1 MPTPKIHTLL
11 DRDPRKTELANKG
24 QARISETP
32 EAAQDEALR
41 AELETFVC
49 DGRFADGLTRIL
61 DRFIADFGR
70 NRQEAAWVSGFF
82 GSGKSHL
89 LKMLAH
95 LWTDTRFRDG
105 ATARGLVPGGLP
117 KDLRAA
123 FAELD
128 TRARRVGQPLFAAA
142 GTLLSGAERVRAAV
156 LEILLRAR
164 CLPTGIPQARFFFWL
179 AEDGLLD
186 RVRAEVEERG
196 RPWEKELNNF
206 HVSPR
211 IAAALL
217 AADPDFATGPKEVRT
232 VLAARFPALSGDLT
246 TEEFVALARK
256 ALAHGVNSDGQ
267 DDNGNDSDD
276 ALPLTALVLDEAQQ
290 YIADSGE
297 RSSVFTEVAE
307 AIQTRFDG
315 RVMLVASGQSA
326 LSATP
331 TLQKLRDRF
340 RLKVELT
347 DADVEQV
354 TRQVLLRKKAS
365 AVEPIGKLFADR
377 EGEVSRHLRD
387 TRFAA
392 QPGDADTR
400 LDDYPLLSTRR
411 RFWEACLRALETRE
425 GTTVHSQLRS
435 QLRILHDSLAT
446 VADRPLGAVIPA
458 SDLFHAIAPDLVS
471 SGVLL
476 NEIHTR
482 INKLA
487 DDSREDRLN
496 QNLAALVFLIGKLP
510 REKGVDTGARAD
522 AATLADLLVT
532 DLTEDSG
539 PFRQRVEKALEELET
554 DGVLMRVGTE
564 YRLQTTEGA
573 AWDGEFREAEASFR
587 NDTVEL
593 AVARDRLFGAAL
605 QKILAG
611 VRLRHGKAKERRS
624 LVLHRSTDP
633 APAPSSAGTEA
644 VTVWLRDEW
653 QCSEKEFDRQARS
666 AGTDDPTLFVLLPKR
681 DADDLKRRTAETL
694 AAQRVL
700 DHRGNPQSESA
711 ERREARGSMEGR
723 RDDATEARDGIVRDL
738 LRAARVL
745 QGGGSEVFGDDLAAR
760 IARGAEASLARLHPR
775 FDEGDGAHW
784 GTAVKRAREKSDRPF
799 APLGWEQDAADH
811 PVAKE
816 VMTTVGPGARGTE
829 IHRTLGAAP
838 FGWPRD
844 AIDAALLALVGAGR
858 LRAERAGQPLAP
870 ESLDQAGV
878 KTAVFRPEQVVLTVT
893 QKLALRRLFQQADI
907 SVPSGNESQGAAE
920 FLRALRSLAAG
931 AGGPS
936 PLPEPPVSALVEDLA
951 RKTGNEQ
958 LLAIYEGREELDRR
972 RQEWATLAAR
982 AEPRRRQWVLTAR
995 LRGRAAGLPVL
1006 EEVGPELDT
1015 IRDRRSLLED
1025 TDRLAPLTAKLSAA
1039 LRTELTTLR
1048 AAFEEAVRRAETEL
1062 AADPTWA
1069 ALDAGKQ
1076 QALRETHRLL
1086 PPPSLET
1093 ATDEALLR
1101 TLDDR
1106 PLETWR
1112 AITDAVPARTAR
1124 ALAEARDLAA
1134 PKAEDRPTP
1143 VTLRRATL
1151 KDEAA
1156 VRSWLREAEAALLN
1170 EVAKGPV
1177 EVR

>member
-1 MPTPKIHTLL
+1 MPPPKIHDLL
-11 DRDPRKTELANKG
+11 ERDPRTTELANKG
-24 QARISETP
+24 QARIG
-32 EAAQDEALR
+32 EAPDGTEDEALR

-61 DRFIADFGR
+61 ERFVSDFGR
-70 NRQEAAWVSGFF
+70 KRQEAAWVSGFY

-89 LKMLAH
+89 LKMLTH
-95 LWTDTRFRDG
+95 LWTDTRFPDS
-105 ATARGLVPGGLP
+105 ATARGLVPGGLSEE
-117 KDLRAA
+117 LRAA

-128 TRARRVGQPLFAAA
+128 TCARRAGRPPFAAA
-142 GTLLSGAERVRAAV
+142 GTLLGGNDGVREAV

-164 CLPTGIPQARFFFWL
+164 RLPTGVPQARFFFWL
-179 AEDGLLD
+179 KENGRLD

-196 RPWEKELNNF
+196 RPLEKELNNL

-217 AADPDFATGPKEVRT
+217 AADPDFAPGPKEVRT
-232 VLAARFPALSGDLT
+232 VLAAQYPPLDGDLT
-246 TEEFVALARK
+246 TEEFVDLARK
-256 ALAHGVNSDGQ
+256 ALAHGAEADRP
-267 DDNGNDSDD
+267 NDEGDP
-276 ALPLTALVLDEAQQ
+276 LPVTALVLDEAQQ
-290 YIADSGE
+290 YIGDSGA
-297 RSSVFTEVAE
+297 RAAVFTEVAE

-365 AVEPIGKLFADR
+365 AVEPIRKMFADR

-411 RFWEACLRALETRE
+411 RFWEACLRAVETRE

-446 VADRPLGAVIPA
+446 VTDKPLGAVIPA

-471 SGVLL
+471 GGVLL

-487 DDSREDRLN
+487 DGPGQDHLH
-496 QNLAALVFLIGKLP
+496 QNLAAMVFLIGKLS
-510 REKGVDTGARAD
+510 REPGMDTGARAD

-539 PFRQRVEKALEELET
+539 PFRRRVEKYLKDLES
-554 DGVLMRVGTE
+554 DGVLMRVGSE

-573 AWDGEFREAEASFR
+573 AWDAEFRQTDASVR
-587 NDTVEL
+587 NDAAAL
-593 AVARDRLFGAAL
+593 AAARDALFGNAL

-611 VRLRHGKAKERRS
+611 LRLRHGKAKERRN
-624 LVLHRSTDP
+624 LVLHPGADP
-633 APAPSSAGTEA
+633 PAAGAEA

-653 QCSEKEFDRQARS
+653 QCSEKEFDRQARA

-700 DHRGNPQSESA
+700 DHRGNPPSA
-711 ERREARGSMEGR
+711 EGREARSSMESR
-723 RDDATEARDGIVRDL
+723 RDAAADARDGIVRDL
-738 LRAARVL
+738 LRGARVL

-760 IARGAEASLARLHPR
+760 IARSAKASLARLHPR
-775 FDEGDGAHW
+775 FDEGDGAYW

-811 PVAKE
+811 PVARE

-893 QKLALRRLFQQADI
+893 QKLAIRRLFQQADI
-907 SVPSGNESQGAAE
+907 SVPSGNEAEGAAR
-920 FLRALRSLAAG
+920 FVAALRSLAAS

-936 PLPEPPVSALVEDLA
+936 PLPEPPVSAVLEAV
-951 RKTGNEQ
+951 RGKTGNDQ

-972 RQEWATLAAR
+972 RQEWTTLAAR
-982 AEPRRRQWVLTAR
+982 AEPRRRQWDLAR
-995 LRGRAAGLPVL
+995 RLQGRAAGLPVL
-1006 EEVGPELDT
+1006 EEVDPELDT

-1025 TDRLAPLTAKLSAA
+1025 TDRVAPLTAKLAAA
-1039 LRTELTTLR
+1039 LRTELTSLR
-1048 AAFEEAVRRAETEL
+1048 GSLAEAVQQADTEL

-1069 ALDAGKQ
+1069 ALDTAKQ
-1076 QALRETHRLL
+1076 QALRDHYGLL
-1086 PPPSLET
+1086 PPPALEI
-1093 ATDEALLR
+1093 ATDDALLR
-1101 TLDDR
+1101 ALDDR
-1106 PLETWR
+1106 PLDGWR
-1112 AITDAVPARTAR
+1112 ATTDAIPARTAR
-1124 ALAEARDLAA
+1124 ALAEARNLAA
-1134 PKAEDRPTP
+1134 PEAEDRPTP

-1151 KDEAA
+1151 ADEAA
-1156 VRSWLREAEAALLN
+1156 VRSWVRETEAALL
-1170 EVAKGPV
+1170 ERVEKGPIV
-1177 EVR
+1177 VG

>member
-1 MPTPKIHTLL
+1 MPPPKIHALL
-11 DRDPRKTELANKG
+11 ERDPRTTELANKG
-24 QARISETP
+24 QARIG
-32 EAAQDEALR
+32 EAPDATEDEALR

-61 DRFIADFGR
+61 ERFVADFGPK
-70 NRQEAAWVSGFF
+70 RQEAAWVSGFY

-89 LKMLAH
+89 LKMLTH
-95 LWTDTRFRDG
+95 LWTDTRFPDG
-105 ATARGLVPGGLP
+105 ATARGLVPGGLSEE
-117 KDLRAA
+117 LRAA

-128 TRARRVGQPLFAAA
+128 TCARRAGRPPFAAA
-142 GTLLSGAERVRAAV
+142 GTLLGGNDRVREAV

-164 CLPTGIPQARFFFWL
+164 RLPTGVPQVRFFFWL
-179 AEDGLLD
+179 KENGRLD

-196 RPWEKELNNF
+196 RPLEKELNNL

-217 AADPDFATGPKEVRT
+217 AADPDFARGPKEVRT
-232 VLAARFPALSGDLT
+232 VLAAQYPPLDGDLT

-256 ALAHGVNSDGQ
+256 ALAHGSGGPDDSGNDG
-267 DDNGNDSDD
+267 GNDSGDP
-276 ALPLTALVLDEAQQ
+276 LPVTALVLDEAQQ
-290 YIADSGE
+290 YIGDSGA
-297 RSSVFTEVAE
+297 RSAVFTEVAE

-326 LSATP
+326 LSGTP

-365 AVEPIGKLFADR
+365 AVEPIRKMFADR
-377 EGEVSRHLRD
+377 EGEASRHLRD

-411 RFWEACLRALETRE
+411 RFWEACLRAVETRE

-446 VADRPLGAVIPA
+446 VADKPLGAVIPA
-458 SDLFHAIAPDLVS
+458 SDLFRAVSADLVS

-482 INKLA
+482 INKL
-487 DDSREDRLN
+487 DDTTDRGELRRD
-496 QNLAALVFLIGKLP
+496 LAALVFLIGKLP
-510 REKGVDTGARAD
+510 REPGVDTGARAD

-539 PFRQRVEKALEELET
+539 PFRQRVEKYLEDLES
-554 DGVLMRVGTE
+554 DGVLMRVGAE
-564 YRLQTTEGA
+564 YRIQTTEGA
-573 AWDGEFREAEASFR
+573 AWDAEFRQTEASVR
-587 NDTVEL
+587 NDAAAL
-593 AVARDRLFGAAL
+593 AAARDALFGEAL

-611 VRLRHGKAKERRS
+611 VRLRHGKAKERRN
-624 LVLHRSTDP
+624 LVLHPDADP
-633 APAPSSAGTEA
+633 PPAGAEA

-653 QCSEKEFDRQARS
+653 QCAEKEFDRQARA

-700 DHRGNPQSESA
+700 DHRGNPHSA
-711 ERREARGSMEGR
+711 EGREARSSMESR
-723 RDDATEARDGIVRDL
+723 RDTAADARDGIVRDL
-738 LRAARVL
+738 LRGARVL

-775 FDEGDGAHW
+775 FDEGDGAYW

-811 PVAKE
+811 PVARE
-816 VMTTVGPGARGTE
+816 VMTTVGAGARGTE

-858 LRAERAGQPLAP
+858 LRAERQGQPLAP

-893 QKLALRRLFQQADI
+893 QKLAIRRLFQQAGI
-907 SVPSGNESQGAAE
+907 SVPSGNEAEGAPPFVA
-920 FLRALRSLAAG
+920 ALRSLAG
-931 AGGPS
+931 RAGGS
-936 PLPEPPVSALVEDLA
+936 PPFPEPPVSAVLEAVSG
-951 RKTGNEQ
+951 KTGNDQ

-982 AEPRRRQWVLTAR
+982 AEPRRRQWDLAGR
-995 LRGRAAGLPVL
+995 LRGRADGLPVL
-1006 EEVGPELDT
+1006 QEVGPELDT

-1025 TDRLAPLTAKLSAA
+1025 TDRVAPLTAKLAAA
-1039 LRTELTTLR
+1039 LRTELTALR
-1048 AAFEEAVRRAETEL
+1048 GSLAETVQQADTEL
-1062 AADPTWA
+1062 AADATWA
-1069 ALDAGKQ
+1069 SLDPAKQ
-1076 QALRETHRLL
+1076 QALRDRHGLL
-1086 PPPSLET
+1086 PPPALEI
-1093 ATDEALLR
+1093 ATDDALLR

-1106 PLETWR
+1106 PLEGWR
-1112 AITDAVPARTAR
+1112 TATDAIPARTAR
-1124 ALAEARDLAA
+1124 ALAEARTLAA
-1134 PKAEDRPTP
+1134 PETEDRPTP

-1151 KDEAA
+1151 QDEQA
-1156 VRSWLREAEAALLN
+1156 VRDWVKETEATLIDAIRQ
-1170 EVAKGPV
+1170 GPINI
-1177 EVR
+1177 R

>member
-1 MPTPKIHTLL
+1 MAPPKIHDLL
-11 DRDPRKTELANKG
+11 ERDPRTTELANKG
-24 QARISETP
+24 QARISEAPDGT
-32 EAAQDEALR
+32 EDEALR
-41 AELETFVC
+41 SELETFVC

-61 DRFIADFGR
+61 DRFVADFGR
-70 NRQEAAWVSGFF
+70 KRQEAAWVSGFY

-89 LKMLAH
+89 LKMLTH
-95 LWTDTRFRDG
+95 LWTDTEFQDG

-117 KDLRAA
+117 EGLRAA

-128 TRARRVGQPLFAAA
+128 TCARRAGRPPFAAA
-142 GTLLSGAERVRAAV
+142 GTLLGGNDRVRAAV

-164 CLPTGIPQARFFFWL
+164 RLPIGVPQARFLFWL
-179 AEDGLLD
+179 KENGRLD

-196 RPWEKELNNF
+196 RPWEKELNNL

-217 AADPDFATGPKEVRT
+217 AADPDFAPGPKEVRT
-232 VLAARFPALSGDLT
+232 VLAAQYPPLDGDLT

-256 ALAHGVNSDGQ
+256 ALNHGAEADRPNDDG
-267 DDNGNDSDD
+267 DP
-276 ALPLTALVLDEAQQ
+276 LPVTALVLDEAQQ
-290 YIADSGE
+290 YIGDSGA
-297 RSSVFTEVAE
+297 RAAVFTEVAE
-307 AIQTRFDG
+307 ALQTRFEG

-326 LSATP
+326 LSGTP

-365 AVEPIGKLFADR
+365 AVEPIRKMFADR

-392 QPGDADTR
+392 QPGDTDTR

-411 RFWEACLRALETRE
+411 RFWEACLRAVESPE
-425 GTTVHSQLRS
+425 GTTVHGQLRS
-435 QLRILHDSLAT
+435 QLRILYDSLAR
-446 VADRPLGAVIPA
+446 VAHRPLGGVIPA

-471 SGVLL
+471 GGVLL

-487 DDSREDRLN
+487 DGPGQDHLH
-496 QNLAALVFLIGKLP
+496 QNLAAMVFLIGKLS
-510 REKGVDTGARAD
+510 REPGVDTGARAD
-522 AATLADLLVT
+522 AATLADLLVA

-554 DGVLMRVGTE
+554 DGVLMRVGSE
-564 YRLQTTEGA
+564 YRILTTEGA
-573 AWDGEFREAEASFR
+573 AWNGEFRKTEASLR
-587 NDTVEL
+587 ND
-593 AVARDRLFGAAL
+593 ANAIASARDDLFRAAL
-605 QKILAG
+605 QRILTG
-611 VRLRHGKAKERRS
+611 VRLRHGRAKERRN
-624 LVLHRSTDP
+624 LVLHPGADP
-633 APAPSSAGTEA
+633 PPAGTEA

-653 QCSEKEFDRQARS
+653 QCSEKEFDRQARA

-700 DHRGNPQSESA
+700 DHRGNPPSA
-711 ERREARGSMEGR
+711 EGREARSSMESR
-723 RDDATEARDGIVRDL
+723 RDAASEARDGIVRDL
-738 LRAARVL
+738 LRGARVL

-760 IARGAEASLARLHPR
+760 IARGAEASLARLYAR

-816 VMTTVGPGARGTE
+816 VVTTVGPGAKGTE
-829 IHRTLGAAP
+829 IHRALGAAP

-893 QKLALRRLFQQADI
+893 QKLAIRRLFQQAGI
-907 SVPSGNESQGAAE
+907 SVPSGNEAEGAAR
-920 FLRALRSLAAG
+920 FVGALRSLAAS

-936 PLPEPPVSALVEDLA
+936 PLPEPPVSAVLEAV
-951 RKTGNEQ
+951 RGKTGNDQ

-972 RQEWATLAAR
+972 RQEWTTLAAR
-982 AEPRRRQWVLTAR
+982 AEPRRRQWDLARR

-1006 EEVGPELDT
+1006 GEVGPELDT

-1025 TDRLAPLTAKLSAA
+1025 TDRLAPLTAKLAAA

-1048 AAFEEAVRRAETEL
+1048 AALEEAIRRAETEL

-1069 ALDAGKQ
+1069 ALDAATQ
-1076 QALRETHRLL
+1076 QTLRDRHGLL
-1086 PPPSLET
+1086 PPPALEI
-1093 ATDEALLR
+1093 ATDDALLR

-1106 PLETWR
+1106 PLDGWR
-1112 AITDAVPARTAR
+1112 TTADAIPARTAR

-1134 PKAEDRPTP
+1134 PEDDNRPTP

-1151 KDEAA
+1151 ADEAA
-1156 VRSWLREAEAALLN
+1156 VRSWVRETEAALL
-1170 EVAKGPV
+1170 ERVEKGPIV
-1177 EVR
+1177 VG

>member
-1 MPTPKIHTLL
+1 MPPPKIHDLL
-11 DRDPRKTELANKG
+11 ERDPQTTELANKG
-24 QARISETP
+24 QARISEAP
-32 EAAQDEALR
+32 DGAEDEALR

-61 DRFIADFGR
+61 ERFVADFGR
-70 NRQEAAWVSGFF
+70 KRQEAAWVSGFY

-89 LKMLAH
+89 LKMLTH
-95 LWTDTRFRDG
+95 LWTDTRFHDG
-105 ATARGLVPGGLP
+105 ATARGLVPGGLSEE
-117 KDLRAA
+117 LRAA

-128 TRARRVGQPLFAAA
+128 TCARRAGRPPFAAA
-142 GTLLSGAERVRAAV
+142 GTLLGGNDRVREAV

-164 CLPTGIPQARFFFWL
+164 RLPTGVPQVQFFFWL
-179 AEDGLLD
+179 KENGRLD

-196 RPWEKELNNF
+196 RPLEKELNNL

-217 AADPDFATGPKEVRT
+217 AADPDFAPGPKEVRT
-232 VLAARFPALSGDLT
+232 VLAAQYPPLDGDLT
-246 TEEFVALARK
+246 TEEFVDLARK
-256 ALAHGVNSDGQ
+256 ALAHGSEADRPNGDG
-267 DDNGNDSDD
+267 D
-276 ALPLTALVLDEAQQ
+276 PVPVTALVLDEAQQ
-290 YIADSGE
+290 YIGDSGA
-297 RSSVFTEVAE
+297 RAAVFTEVAE

-365 AVEPIGKLFADR
+365 AVEPIRKMFADR

-411 RFWEACLRALETRE
+411 RFWEACLRAVETRE

-458 SDLFHAIAPDLVS
+458 SDLFQAVSADLVS

-487 DDSREDRLN
+487 DTTDRGRLRRD
-496 QNLAALVFLIGKLP
+496 LAALVFLIGKLP
-510 REKGVDTGARAD
+510 REPGVDTGARAD

-554 DGVLMRVGTE
+554 DGVLMLVGTE
-564 YRLQTTEGA
+564 YRIQTTEGA
-573 AWDGEFREAEASFR
+573 AWDAEFRQTDASVR
-587 NDTVEL
+587 NDAAAL
-593 AVARDRLFGAAL
+593 AAARDALFGEAL
-605 QKILAG
+605 QKVLAG
-611 VRLRHGKAKERRS
+611 VRLRHGKAKERRN
-624 LVLHRSTDP
+624 LVLHPGADP
-633 APAPSSAGTEA
+633 PPTGAEA

-653 QCSEKEFDRQARS
+653 QCSEKEFDRQARA

-700 DHRGNPQSESA
+700 DHRGNPPSA
-711 ERREARGSMEGR
+711 EGREARSSMESR
-723 RDDATEARDGIVRDL
+723 RDAASDARDGIVRDL
-738 LRAARVL
+738 LRGARVL

-775 FDEGDGAHW
+775 FDEGDGTYW

-811 PVAKE
+811 PVARE
-816 VMTTVGPGARGTE
+816 VMTTLGPGARGTE

-893 QKLALRRLFQQADI
+893 QKLAIRRLFQQADI
-907 SVPSGNESQGAAE
+907 SVPSGNEAQGAAR
-920 FLRALRSLAAG
+920 FVAALRSLATG

-936 PLPEPPVSALVEDLA
+936 PLPEPPVSAVLEAV
-951 RKTGNEQ
+951 RGKTGNDQ

-972 RQEWATLAAR
+972 RQEWTTLAAR
-982 AEPRRRQWVLTAR
+982 AEPRRRQWDLARR
-995 LRGRAAGLPVL
+995 LRGRADRLPVL
-1006 EEVGPELDT
+1006 QEVGPELDT
-1015 IRDRRSLLED
+1015 IRNRRSLLED
-1025 TDRLAPLTAKLSAA
+1025 TDRVAPLTAKLAAA
-1039 LRTELTTLR
+1039 LRTELTALR
-1048 AAFEEAVRRAETEL
+1048 AALEDAIRRAETEL

-1069 ALDAGKQ
+1069 ALDAATQ
-1076 QALRETHRLL
+1076 QTLRDRHGLL
-1086 PPPSLET
+1086 PPPALEIT
-1093 ATDEALLR
+1093 TDDALLR
-1101 TLDDR
+1101 ALDDR
-1106 PLETWR
+1106 PLEGWR
-1112 AITDAVPARTAR
+1112 ATTDAIPARTAR

-1134 PKAEDRPTP
+1134 PEGKDQPTP

-1151 KDEAA
+1151 QDEQA
-1156 VRSWLREAEAALLN
+1156 VRDWVKEAETTLIEAVKL
-1170 EVAKGPV
+1170 GPIDIH
-1177 EVR
+1177 

>member
-1 MPTPKIHTLL
+1 MTTPKIHDLL
-11 DRDPRKTELANKG
+11 ERDPRTTELANKG
-24 QARISETP
+24 QARIG
-32 EAAQDEALR
+32 EAPDGTEDEALR

-61 DRFIADFGR
+61 ERFVADFGR
-70 NRQEAAWVSGFF
+70 KRQEAAWVSGFF

-89 LKMLAH
+89 LKMLTH
-95 LWTDTRFRDG
+95 LWTDTRFHDG
-105 ATARGLVPGGLP
+105 ATARGLVPGGLSEE
-117 KDLRAA
+117 LRAA

-128 TRARRVGQPLFAAA
+128 TCARRAGRPPFAAA
-142 GTLLSGAERVRAAV
+142 GTLLSGNDRVREAV

-164 CLPTGIPQARFFFWL
+164 RLPTGVPQVRFFFWL
-179 AEDGLLD
+179 KENGRLD

-196 RPWEKELNNF
+196 RPLEKELNNL

-217 AADPDFATGPKEVRT
+217 AADPDFAPGPKEVRT
-232 VLAARFPALSGDLT
+232 VLAAQYPPLDGDLT

-256 ALAHGVNSDGQ
+256 ALAHGADADGPN
-267 DDNGNDSDD
+267 DDGDP
-276 ALPLTALVLDEAQQ
+276 LPVTALVLDEAQQ
-290 YIADSGE
+290 YIGDSGG
-297 RSSVFTEVAE
+297 RAAVFTEVAE

-365 AVEPIGKLFADR
+365 AVEPIRKMFADR

-392 QPGDADTR
+392 QPGDANTR

-411 RFWEACLRALETRE
+411 RFWEACLRAVESPE
-425 GTTVHSQLRS
+425 GTTVHGQLRS
-435 QLRILHDSLAT
+435 QLRILHDSLES

-458 SDLFHAIAPDLVS
+458 SDLFHAVSADLVS
-471 SGVLL
+471 AGVLL

-482 INKLA
+482 INKL
-487 DDSREDRLN
+487 DDDTDRGELRRD
-496 QNLAALVFLIGKLP
+496 LAALVFLIGKLP
-510 REKGVDTGARAD
+510 REPGVDTGARAD

-539 PFRQRVEKALEELET
+539 PFRQRVEKYLKDLES

-573 AWDGEFREAEASFR
+573 AWDAEFRQTDASVR
-587 NDTVEL
+587 NDAATL
-593 AVARDRLFGAAL
+593 ATARDALFGDAL

-611 VRLRHGKAKERRS
+611 LRLRHGKAKERRN
-624 LVLHRSTDP
+624 LVLHPGADP
-633 APAPSSAGTEA
+633 PPAGAEA

-653 QCSEKEFDRQARS
+653 QCSDKDFERRARA

-694 AAQRVL
+694 AAERVL
-700 DHRGNPQSESA
+700 DHRGNPPSA
-711 ERREARGSMEGR
+711 EGREARSSMESR
-723 RDDATEARDGIVRDL
+723 RNAAAEARDGIVRDL
-738 LRAARVL
+738 LRGARVL

-775 FDEGDGAHW
+775 FDEGDGAYW

-816 VMTTVGPGARGTE
+816 VMTTVGPGAKGTE
-829 IHRTLGAAP
+829 IHRALGAAP

-893 QKLALRRLFQQADI
+893 QKLAIRRLFQQADI
-907 SVPSGNESQGAAE
+907 SVPSGNEAEGAAR
-920 FLRALRSLAAG
+920 FVAALRSLAAS

-936 PLPEPPVSALVEDLA
+936 PLPEPPVSAVLEAV
-951 RKTGNEQ
+951 RGKTGNDQ

-972 RQEWATLAAR
+972 RQEWTTLAAR
-982 AEPRRRQWVLTAR
+982 AEPRRRQWDLARR

-1006 EEVGPELDT
+1006 QEVGPELDT
-1015 IRDRRSLLED
+1015 IRDRRSLLEE
-1025 TDRLAPLTAKLSAA
+1025 TDRVAPLTAKLAAA
-1039 LRTELTTLR
+1039 LRTELTALR
-1048 AAFEEAVRRAETEL
+1048 GSLAEAVQRADAEL
-1062 AADPTWA
+1062 ATDSTWA
-1069 ALDAGKQ
+1069 SLDAATRQK
-1076 QALRETHRLL
+1076 LRDRHGLL
-1086 PPPSLET
+1086 PPPTLEI
-1093 ATDEALLR
+1093 ATDDALLR

-1106 PLETWR
+1106 PLDGWR
-1112 AITDAVPARTAR
+1112 ATTDAIPARTAR

-1134 PKAEDRPTP
+1134 PKDEDRPTP

-1151 KDEAA
+1151 QDEQA
-1156 VRSWLREAEAALLN
+1156 VRDWVRETEATLIDA
-1170 EVAKGPV
+1170 VRKGPINI
-1177 EVR
+1177 R

>member
-1 MPTPKIHTLL
+1 MPPPKIHALL
-11 DRDPRKTELANKG
+11 ERDPRTTELANKG
-24 QARISETP
+24 QARIG
-32 EAAQDEALR
+32 EAPDGTEDEALR

-61 DRFIADFGR
+61 ERFVADFGR
-70 NRQEAAWVSGFF
+70 KRQEAAWVSGFY

-89 LKMLAH
+89 LKMLTH
-95 LWTDTRFRDG
+95 LWIDTKFQDN

-117 KDLRAA
+117 EELRAA

-128 TRARRVGQPLFAAA
+128 TCARRAGRPRFAAA

-164 CLPTGIPQARFFFWL
+164 RLPAGIPQARFLFWL
-179 AEDGLLD
+179 EENGLLD

-196 RPWEKELNNF
+196 RPWEKELNNL

-217 AADPDFATGPKEVRT
+217 AADPDFARGPKEVRT
-232 VLAARFPALSGDLT
+232 VLAAQYPPLDGDLT
-246 TEEFVALARK
+246 TEEFVDLARK
-256 ALAHGVNSDGQ
+256 ALSHGVAADGP
-267 DDNGNDSDD
+267 DKSRNDGGDP
-276 ALPLTALVLDEAQQ
+276 LPVTALVLDEAQQ
-290 YIADSGE
+290 YIGDSGA
-297 RSSVFTEVAE
+297 RAAVFTEVAE

-326 LSATP
+326 LSGTP

-365 AVEPIGKLFADR
+365 AVEPIEKLFADR

-411 RFWEACLRALETRE
+411 RFWEACLRAVESPE
-425 GTTVHSQLRS
+425 GTTVHGQLRS
-435 QLRILHDSLAT
+435 QLRILYDSLAR
-446 VADRPLGAVIPA
+446 VAHRPLGGVIPA

-471 SGVLL
+471 GGVLL

-487 DDSREDRLN
+487 DGPGQDHLH
-496 QNLAALVFLIGKLP
+496 QNLAALVFLIGKLS
-510 REKGVDTGARAD
+510 REPGMDTGARAD
-522 AATLADLLVT
+522 AATLADLLVA

-539 PFRQRVEKALEELET
+539 PFRQRVTDALTEM
-554 DGVLMRVGTE
+554 DADSVLMRVGTE
-564 YRLQTTEGA
+564 YRIQTTEGA
-573 AWDGEFREAEASFR
+573 AWDGEFRKTEASVR
-587 NDTVEL
+587 NDAAAL
-593 AVARDRLFGAAL
+593 AAARDALFGEAL

-611 VRLRHGKAKERRS
+611 VRLRHGRAKERRS
-624 LVLHRSTDP
+624 LVLHPGADP
-633 APAPSSAGTEA
+633 PPAGAEA

-653 QCSEKEFDRQARS
+653 QCPEKEFDRQARA

-700 DHRGNPQSESA
+700 DHRGNPHSA
-711 ERREARGSMEGR
+711 EGREARSSMESR
-723 RDDATEARDGIVRDL
+723 RDAAADARDGIVRDL
-738 LRAARVL
+738 LRGARVL

-775 FDEGDGAHW
+775 FDEGDGAYW

-811 PVAKE
+811 PVARE
-816 VMTTVGPGARGTE
+816 VMTTVGSGARGTE

-858 LRAERAGQPLAP
+858 LRAERQGQPLAP

-893 QKLALRRLFQQADI
+893 QKLAIRRLFQQAGI
-907 SVPSGNESQGAAE
+907 SVPSGNEAEGAAP
-920 FLRALRSLAAG
+920 FVAALRSLATR
-931 AGGPS
+931 AGGS
-936 PLPEPPVSALVEDLA
+936 PPFPEPPVSAVLEAVSG
-951 RKTGNEQ
+951 KTGNDQ

-982 AEPRRRQWVLTAR
+982 AEPRRRQWDLSGR

-1006 EEVGPELDT
+1006 QEVGPELDT

-1025 TDRLAPLTAKLSAA
+1025 TDRVAPLTAKLAAA
-1039 LRTELTTLR
+1039 LRTELTALR
-1048 AAFEEAVRRAETEL
+1048 AAFEDAIGRAETEL

-1069 ALDAGKQ
+1069 ALDTAKQ
-1076 QALRETHRLL
+1076 QTLLDRHGLL
-1086 PPPSLET
+1086 PPPALEI
-1093 ATDEALLR
+1093 ATDDALLR

-1106 PLETWR
+1106 PLEGWR
-1112 AITDAVPARTAR
+1112 TATDAIPARTAR
-1124 ALAEARDLAA
+1124 ALAEARDLA
-1134 PKAEDRPTP
+1134 PPEDENRPTP

-1151 KDEAA
+1151 ADEAA
-1156 VRSWLREAEAALLN
+1156 VRSWVRETEAALL
-1170 EVAKGPV
+1170 ERVEKGPIV
-1177 EVR
+1177 VG

>member
-1 MPTPKIHTLL
+1 MTPPKIHALL
-11 DRDPRKTELANKG
+11 ERDPRKTELANKG
-24 QARISETP
+24 QARIGEAP
-32 EAAQDEALR
+32 DAAQDEALR

-61 DRFIADFGR
+61 DRFVADFGN

-89 LKMLAH
+89 LKMLTH
-95 LWTDTRFRDG
+95 LWTDTRFPDG

-128 TRARRVGQPLFAAA
+128 TRARRAGQPLFAAA
-142 GTLLSGAERVRAAV
+142 GTLLSGNERVRGAV

-164 CLPTGIPQARFFFWL
+164 RLPTGIPQARFFFWL
-179 AEDGLLD
+179 EEDGLLD

-211 IAAALL
+211 IAVALL

-256 ALAHGVNSDGQ
+256 ALAHGAEGKGENG
-267 DDNGNDSDD
+267 DDTDP
-276 ALPLTALVLDEAQQ
+276 LPLTALVLDEAQQ
-290 YIADSGE
+290 YIGDSGD
-297 RSSVFTEVAE
+297 RSAVFTEVAE

-354 TRQVLLRKKAS
+354 TREVLLRKKAS
-365 AVEPIGKLFADR
+365 AVEPIRKVFADR

-387 TRFAA
+387 TRFAV
-392 QPGDADTR
+392 QPADADTR
-400 LDDYPLLSTRR
+400 LEDYPLLSTRR
-411 RFWEACLRALETRE
+411 RFWEACLRAVETRE

-482 INKLA
+482 INKLE
-487 DDSREDRLN
+487 DDTDRGRLRRD
-496 QNLAALVFLIGKLP
+496 LAALVFLIGKLP
-510 REKGVDTGARAD
+510 REPGVDTGARAD
-522 AATLADLLVT
+522 AATLADLLVS

-539 PFRQRVEKALEELET
+539 PFRQRVEKALGELET

-573 AWDGEFREAEASFR
+573 AWDAEFRQTEASVR
-587 NDTVEL
+587 NDAAAL
-593 AVARDRLFGAAL
+593 AAARDALFGNAL

-611 VRLRHGKAKERRS
+611 VRLRHGKAKERRN
-624 LVLHRSTDP
+624 LVLHPGADP
-633 APAPSSAGTEA
+633 PPAGAEA

-653 QCSEKEFDRQARS
+653 QCSEKEFDRQARA

-681 DADDLKRRTAETL
+681 DADDLKRRVAETL

-700 DHRGNPQSESA
+700 DHRGNPPSA
-711 ERREARGSMEGR
+711 EGREARGSMESR
-723 RDDATEARDGIVRDL
+723 RDTAAEARDGIVRDL
-738 LRAARVL
+738 LRGARVL
-745 QGGGSEVFGDDLAAR
+745 QGGGSEVFGDDLAAK

-775 FDEGDGAHW
+775 FDEGDGAYW

-816 VMTTVGPGARGTE
+816 VMTTVGAGAKGTDL
-829 IHRTLGAAP
+829 HRALGAAP

-858 LRAERAGQPLAP
+858 LRADRAGQPLAP

-878 KTAVFRPEQVVLTVT
+878 KTAVFRQEQVVLTVT
-893 QKLALRRLFQQADI
+893 QKLALRHLFQQADI
-907 SVPSGNESQGAAE
+907 SVPSGAESPGAAE
-920 FLRALRSLAAG
+920 FLRTLRSLAAR

-958 LLAIYEGREELDRR
+958 LLAIHEGREELDRR
-972 RQEWATLAAR
+972 RQEWTTLAAR
-982 AEPRRRQWVLTAR
+982 AEPRRRQWALTAR
-995 LRGRAAGLPVL
+995 LRSRAAGLPVL

-1025 TDRLAPLTAKLSAA
+1025 TDRVAPLTAKLAAA
-1039 LRTELTTLR
+1039 LRTELTALR
-1048 AAFEEAVRRAETEL
+1048 TAFEDAIRHTETEL

-1069 ALDAGKQ
+1069 ALDAAKQ
-1076 QALRETHRLL
+1076 HALRERNDLL
-1086 PPPSLET
+1086 PPPPLEV

-1101 TLDDR
+1101 TLDER

-1134 PKAEDRPTP
+1134 PEAEDQPTP

-1151 KDEAA
+1151 ADEAA
-1156 VRSWLREAEAALLN
+1156 VRSWVRETEAALL
-1170 EVAKGPV
+1170 ERVEKGPIV
-1177 EVR
+1177 VG

>member
-1 MPTPKIHTLL
+1 MPTPKIHALL
-11 DRDPRKTELANKG
+11 ERDPRKTELANKG

-49 DGRFADGLTRIL
+49 DGRFADGLARIL
-61 DRFIADFGR
+61 DRFIADFGK

-164 CLPTGIPQARFFFWL
+164 RLPTGIPQARFFFWL

-186 RVRAEVEERG
+186 RVRTEVGERG

-211 IAAALL
+211 IADALL
-217 AADPDFATGPKEVRT
+217 AADPDFSTGPKEVRT

-256 ALAHGVNSDGQ
+256 ALAHGVGADGQ
-267 DDNGNDSDD
+267 DDNGNDNDD

-365 AVEPIGKLFADR
+365 AVEPIRKLFADR

-392 QPGDADTR
+392 QPGDSDTR

-411 RFWEACLRALETRE
+411 RFWEACLRAVETRE

-532 DLTEDSG
+532 DLIEDSG

-573 AWDGEFREAEASFR
+573 AWDAEFRQPAASVR
-587 NDTVEL
+587 NAAAAL
-593 AVARDRLFGAAL
+593 AAARDALFGEAL

-611 VRLRHGKAKERRS
+611 VRLRHGKAKERRN
-624 LVLHRSTDP
+624 LVLHPGADP
-633 APAPSSAGTEA
+633 PLAGAEA

-653 QCSEKEFDRQARS
+653 QCPEKEFDRQARS

-700 DHRGNPQSESA
+700 DHRGNPPSA
-711 ERREARGSMEGR
+711 EGREARSGMESR
-723 RDDATEARDGIVRDL
+723 RDTAAEARDGIVRDL

-907 SVPSGNESQGAAE
+907 SVPSGNEAQGAAE

-951 RKTGNEQ
+951 RKAGNDQ
-958 LLAIYEGREELDRR
+958 LLAIHEGREELDRR
-972 RQEWATLAAR
+972 RQEWTTLAAR
-982 AEPRRRQWVLTAR
+982 AEPRRRQWALTAR
-995 LRGRAAGLPVL
+995 LRARAAGLPVL
-1006 EEVGPELDT
+1006 EEVGPELDS

-1025 TDRLAPLTAKLSAA
+1025 TDRLAPLTAKLAAA

-1048 AAFEEAVRRAETEL
+1048 AAFEEAVRRAETEM

-1076 QALRETHRLL
+1076 QTLRETHRLL
-1086 PPPSLET
+1086 PPPSLEI

-1134 PKAEDRPTP
+1134 PAKTEDRLTP

-1156 VRSWLREAEAALLN
+1156 VRSWLREAEAALLH
-1170 EVAKGPV
+1170 EVTKGPIV
-1177 EVR
+1177 VR

>member
-1 MPTPKIHTLL
+1 MTPPKIHALL
-11 DRDPRKTELANKG
+11 ERDPRTTELANKG
-24 QARISETP
+24 QARIGDAPGGTG
-32 EAAQDEALR
+32 DEALR

-61 DRFIADFGR
+61 DRFVADFGR
-70 NRQEAAWVSGFF
+70 KRQEAAWVSGFF

-89 LKMLAH
+89 LKMLTH
-95 LWTDTRFRDG
+95 LWTDTRFPDN

-117 KDLRAA
+117 EELRAA

-128 TRARRVGQPLFAAA
+128 TCARRAGRPRFAAA

-164 CLPTGIPQARFFFWL
+164 RLPTGIPQARFFFWL
-179 AEDGLLD
+179 QENGLLD

-196 RPWEKELNNF
+196 RPWKKELNNL

-217 AADPDFATGPKEVRT
+217 AADPDFARGPKEVRT
-232 VLAARFPALSGDLT
+232 VLAAQYPPLDGDLT
-246 TEEFVALARK
+246 TEEFVDLARK
-256 ALAHGVNSDGQ
+256 ALRHGADADGP
-267 DDNGNDSDD
+267 DESGNDGGDDSGD
-276 ALPLTALVLDEAQQ
+276 ALPVTALVLDEAQQ
-290 YIADSGE
+290 YIGDSGA
-297 RSSVFTEVAE
+297 RSAVFTEVAE

-326 LSATP
+326 LSGTP

-365 AVEPIGKLFADR
+365 AVEPIEKLFADR

-411 RFWEACLRALETRE
+411 RFWEACLRAVETRE

-446 VADRPLGAVIPA
+446 VAARPLGAVIPA
-458 SDLFHAIAPDLVS
+458 SDLFHAVSADLVS

-482 INKLA
+482 INKL
-487 DDSREDRLN
+487 DDETDRGELRRD
-496 QNLAALVFLIGKLP
+496 LAALVFLVGKLP
-510 REKGVDTGARAD
+510 REPGVDTGARAD
-522 AATLADLLVT
+522 TATLADLLVT
-532 DLTEDSG
+532 DLTVDSG
-539 PFRQRVEKALEELET
+539 PFRQRVEKYLEDLES

-564 YRLQTTEGA
+564 YRIQTTEGA
-573 AWDGEFREAEASFR
+573 AWDAEFRQTEASVR
-587 NDTVEL
+587 NDAAAL
-593 AVARDRLFGAAL
+593 AAARDRLFGEAL

-611 VRLRHGKAKERRS
+611 VRLRHGKAKERRN
-624 LVLHRSTDP
+624 LVLHPGADP
-633 APAPSSAGTEA
+633 PPAGAET

-653 QCSEKEFDRQARS
+653 QCAEKEFDRQARV

-700 DHRGNPQSESA
+700 DHRGNPPSA
-711 ERREARGSMEGR
+711 EGREARSSVESR
-723 RDDATEARDGIVRDL
+723 RDAAAEARDGIVRDL
-738 LRAARVL
+738 LRGARVL
-745 QGGGSEVFGDDLAAR
+745 QGGGSEVFGDDLAAK

-775 FDEGDGAHW
+775 FDEGDGAYW

-816 VMTTVGPGARGTE
+816 VMTTVGPGAKGTE
-829 IHRTLGAAP
+829 IHRALGASP

-893 QKLALRRLFQQADI
+893 QKLAIRRLYQQAGI
-907 SVPSGNESQGAAE
+907 SVPSGNEVEGAAR
-920 FLRALRSLAAG
+920 FVAALRSLAG
-931 AGGPS
+931 KVGGS
-936 PLPEPPVSALVEDLA
+936 PPFPEPPVSAVLEAVSG
-951 RKTGNEQ
+951 KTGNDQ
-958 LLAIYEGREELDRR
+958 LLAIYEGREELDHR
-972 RQEWATLAAR
+972 RQEWVTLAAR
-982 AEPRRRQWVLTAR
+982 AEPRRRQWDLSGR

-1006 EEVGPELDT
+1006 QEVGPELDT

-1025 TDRLAPLTAKLSAA
+1025 TDRVAPLTAKLAAA
-1039 LRTELTTLR
+1039 LRTELTALR
-1048 AAFEEAVRRAETEL
+1048 AAFEDAIGRAETEL

-1069 ALDAGKQ
+1069 ALDTAKQ
-1076 QALRETHRLL
+1076 QTLLDRHGLL
-1086 PPPSLET
+1086 PPPALEI
-1093 ATDEALLR
+1093 ATDDALLR

-1106 PLETWR
+1106 PLEGWR
-1112 AITDAVPARTAR
+1112 TATDAIPARTAR
-1124 ALAEARDLAA
+1124 ALAEARDLA
-1134 PKAEDRPTP
+1134 PPEDENRPTP

-1151 KDEAA
+1151 ADEAA
-1156 VRSWLREAEAALLN
+1156 VRSWVRETEAALL
-1170 EVAKGPV
+1170 ERVEKGPIV
-1177 EVR
+1177 VG